1 MKPEETTN
9 PCDTA
14 EEMQELTE
22 PAAPADQDHDPV
34 SEDTPLPVHNEEPL
48 TDPEEAAEIEN
59 VSPASEDDEPIA
71 DGSDTTEAP
80 TEETED
86 ADTNN
91 DDASPEEPC
100 AVQVDAVSV
109 EEEIT
114 AENQRPEQEPSP
126 EATEP
131 VAADTD
137 ITAKEPVASDHDT
150 VKNKK
155 LQAQKR
161 ILMIALIILAVLLCC
176 VLCLML
182 YLNKPHEPKQPR
194 IVRNTTIMARE
205 MPTLPTDPPTEPPT
219 EAPTEPPYEMKLD
232 ISKAQSYHTINED
245 VVGWVYIDD
254 TVINY
259 PVVQSDDNSY
269 YMERNWQKQYSYS
282 GSIFQ
287 DYACDLATTENTLL
301 YGHNMG
307 NGTMFHAIKNYKVED
322 WGLEHPYVE
331 VSNLETRYLYKV
343 ISVNVLYGDYGA
355 AFEYWN
361 CKAMSSAAYTT
372 FVQQIY
378 DTSLVWYGGDTLPE
392 YGDEILTLQT
402 CNSGAADG
410 MRCVLF
416 AVRVGEF

>member
-1 MKPEETTN
+1 MKPEETTK

-22 PAAPADQDHDPV
+22 PAVPTDQDHDTV
-34 SEDTPLPVHNEEPL
+34 SEDTPLPVPNDESLAETEEAPENADDAPASDDDAS
-48 TDPEEAAEIEN
+48 TADGSEKMKAPEEAAEHIETDN
-59 VSPASEDDEPIA
+59 DDSASSEKPSDEQDGAVSAEEETPAEEDNNELTAASEDTEHA
-71 DGSDTTEAP
+71 DGTE
-80 TEETED
+80 
-86 ADTNN
+86 NN
-91 DDASPEEPC
+91 AAEP
-100 AVQVDAVSV
+100 A
-109 EEEIT
+109 
-114 AENQRPEQEPSP
+114 
-126 EATEP
+126 
-131 VAADTD
+131 AADGD
-137 ITAKEPVASDHDT
+137 AAKT
-150 VKNKK
+150 KGGR
-155 LQAQKR
+155 LQKR
-161 ILMIALIILAVLLCC
+161 ILLITLIILAVLLCC
-176 VLCLML
+176 ALCLVL
-182 YLNKPHEPKQPR
+182 YLNKPQEPKQPQ
-194 IVRNTTIMARE
+194 ITRNTMIMARE
-205 MPTLPTDPPTEPPT
+205 MPTIPTDPPTEPPT